1 MSMAKFKIRIYKSAE
16 NDLEDI
22 VEYINT
28 LSPAATIKQ
37 YDNLINK
44 IGTLVE
50 MPERCLFLKDAS
62 LKLNGYRVLIVDN
75 YLVFFVIKNDNVQ
88 VRRILYN
95 KSNYGWLL

>member
-1 MSMAKFKIRIYKSAE
+1 MAKFKIRIYKSAE

>member
-1 MSMAKFKIRIYKSAE
+1 MAKFKIRIYKSAE

-28 LSPAATIKQ
+28 LSTAVAIKQ
-37 YDNLINK
+37 YDNLIDK

-50 MPERCLFLKDAS
+50 MPERCPLLRDAS
-62 LKLNGYRVLIVDN
+62 LRLNGYRALIVDN
-75 YLVFFVIKNDNVQ
+75 YLVFFVIKNDIVQ

-95 KSNYGWLL
+95 KRNYEWLL

>member
-1 MSMAKFKIRIYKSAE
+1 MAKFKIRIYKSAE

-28 LSPAATIKQ
+28 SSTTVAIKQ

-50 MPERCLFLKDAS
+50 MHERCPFLKDATLR
-62 LKLNGYRVLIVDN
+62 LKGYRVLIVDN
-75 YLVFFVIKNDNVQ
+75 CLVFFVIKNDIVQ

-95 KSNYGWLL
+95 KRYYGWLL

>member
-1 MSMAKFKIRIYKSAE
+1 MGKFKIRIYKSPE
-16 NDLEDI
+16 NDLEDT

-28 LSPAATIKQ
+28 LSPDAAIKQ

-50 MPERCLFLKDAS
+50 MPERCPFLKDAS
-62 LKLNGYRVLIVDN
+62 LRLKGYRVLIVNN
-75 YLVFFVIKNDNVQ
+75 YLVVFVIKDDTVQ

-95 KSNYGWLL
+95 KRNYGWLL

>member
-1 MSMAKFKIRIYKSAE
+1 MGKFKIRIYKSSE
-16 NDLEDI
+16 NDLEDT

-28 LSPAATIKQ
+28 LSPDAAIKQ

-50 MPERCLFLKDAS
+50 KPERCPFLKDAS
-62 LKLNGYRVLIVDN
+62 LRLKGYRVLTVNN
-75 YLVFFVIKNDNVQ
+75 YLVVFVVKFDTVQ

-95 KSNYGWLL
+95 KRNYGWLL